1 MLSKST
7 RFRLLSG
14 LTVATV
20 SGAVLVSPIAVTPAW
35 SETSV
40 SYDFNTAGSLTA
52 NFDSK
57 ISSGTIVQS
66 ASGGIGGTGAINVTS
81 GSANAVY
88 TTKASYSIGPVGST
102 YTFTCL
108 LQSIGNNGYSG
119 MGFTAMKANT
129 GTASGTPYRP
139 TDALGLSVHGG
150 GFVLHNAATTDKNG
164 NWTGGGSGIQTIK
177 SSTISDLL
185 NSGSPQSWYKVIFKL
200 TRDSATT
207 FDARIEVWSTDASG
221 TLLRPS
227 EADAI
232 YEWLDVANSNLINSP
247 SIYSYINFSGDRVRY
262 FDNYQVDLAGGS
274 TVVAAGTPVVL
285 TNSASNTAGV
295 VSFAG
300 NVTSD
305 GGGSVTERGFAYGTS
320 ASPLISDN
328 KVAVGNGTGSFSGTT
343 SALANGTYYFRA
355 YATNATGT
363 TYGSDVT
370 VTISDSSGAAP
381 SSSPSPSSSSGN
393 SGSSGGNSV
402 TSSGSSNATV
412 DETANETDQLAH
424 TGATDSPMLALALI
438 LMFFGYTAYSIGYE
452 EMRKA
457 KVLKWLNLDWL
468 DFKFK

>member
-1 MLSKST
+1 MLSKSK
-7 RFRLLSG
+7 RLKLLSG
-14 LTVATV
+14 LIVATI

-35 SETSV
+35 ADTSV
-40 SYDFNTAGSLTA
+40 FYDFNTSGDLT
-52 NFDSK
+52 NSFNSY
-57 ISSGTIVQS
+57 ISSGTISQS
-66 ASGGIGGTGAINVTS
+66 INGGISNTGAINVTS
-81 GSANAVY
+81 GSADAVY
-88 TTKASYSIGPVGST
+88 TTKSSYSIGPVGSS

-108 LQSIGNNGYSG
+108 LKSVGNSGYSG
-119 MGFTAMKANT
+119 MGFTALNAGAGNS
-129 GTASGTPYRP
+129 SGSPYRP

-150 GFVLHNAATTDKNG
+150 GFVLHNGSNSDIFG
-164 NWTGGGSGIQTIK
+164 NWTGGAAGVQTIK
-177 SSTISDLL
+177 DSAISDLL
-185 NSGSPQSWYKVIFKL
+185 NNGSADKWYKIIFKL
-200 TRDSATT
+200 TRDSSTT
-207 FDARIEVWSTDASG
+207 FDARIEVWPTNSSG
-221 TLLRPS
+221 TELRAS

-232 YEWLDVANSNLINSP
+232 YEWLNVTNTNLINAP
-247 SIYSYINFSGDRVRY
+247 SIYSYINFSGYRVTH
-262 FDNYQVDLAGGS
+262 FDNYRVDLAGGS

-370 VTISDSSGAAP
+370 VTITDSSGAAP
-381 SSSPSPSSSSGN
+381 SSSPSPSSSSG
-393 SGSSGGNSV
+393 GNSV
-402 TSSGSSNATV
+402 TSSGSSTATV
-412 DETANETDQLAH
+412 DETAAETDQLAH
-424 TGATDSPMLALALI
+424 TGVTDSPMLALALI